1 MLFNS
6 LQFAIFF
13 PVVTLL
19 YFLSPLRLRVP
30 LLLVSSCVFYMA
42 FIPKYILI
50 LAFLILVD
58 YTAGIVIED
67 AEGRRRHTFLIVS
80 LCANIGILGFFKYFN
95 FFNDNLA
102 AAARALDWNYSIQHL
117 RIILPIG
124 LSFHTFQ
131 SMSYTIEVYRGNV
144 PAERSLPH
152 YALYVLFYPQLVA
165 GPIERP
171 QNLLHQFREHHRFCI
186 ANLCAG
192 LKLMATGLFK
202 KIVIADRAALVVNT
216 VYADPSQ
223 FSGAQLFVA
232 TWLFAVQIYAD
243 FAGYT

>member
-6 LQFAIFF
+6 LQFAVFF

-19 YFLSPLRLRVP
+19 YFLSPQRLRVP

-58 YTAGIVIED
+58 YAAGIVIEN
-67 AEGRRRHTFLIVS
+67 AHGRRRHTFLIVS

-102 AAARALDWNYSIQHL
+102 AVARALDWNYSIQHL

-131 SMSYTIEVYRGNV
+131 SMSYTIEVYRGRV

-152 YALYVLFYPQLVA
+152 FALYVLFYPQLVA
-165 GPIERP
+165 GPNVTLRVERTA
-171 QNLLHQFREHHRFCI
+171 RHRARRRRTYRHGSGRNAAI
-186 ANLCAG
+186 RRISVT
-192 LKLMATGLFK
+192 KLATFIGEMH
-202 KIVIADRAALVVNT
+202 
-216 VYADPSQ
+216 PS
-223 FSGAQLFVA
+223 VP
-232 TWLFAVQIYAD
+232 
-243 FAGYT
+243 